1 VVCVCVCMCVCV
13 CVCVMCRE
21 ELVSYY
27 KQLSDAADLRTERAQ
42 WRIRRHRL
50 HEQRADLSQSE
61 SAWASSFDKSEV
73 LFIAV
78 GTETVMY
85 GDSVGNTVEKK

>member
-1 VVCVCVCMCVCV
+1 M

-73 LFIAV
+73 